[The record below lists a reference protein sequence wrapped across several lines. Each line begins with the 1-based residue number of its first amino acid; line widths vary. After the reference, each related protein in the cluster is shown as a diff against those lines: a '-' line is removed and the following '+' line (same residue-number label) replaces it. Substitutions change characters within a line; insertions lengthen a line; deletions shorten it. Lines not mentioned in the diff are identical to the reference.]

1 MSGSGGDER
10 IVAAAAAGW
19 RLERRADGVVDF
31 VAVDDTRRED
41 VDLRRAF
48 PLSAPRG
55 GVAVIAAGGGELA
68 WLDDLDSAGPALAA
82 LVGRVLAEREF
93 VPVVE
98 RIESLTEGRPSA
110 WSVLTDRGPHRVSVA
125 HADDIVRQPDGA
137 LSVTDAEGIR
147 YRIVPAALDPRSRR
161 LLDRFA

>member
-1 MSGSGGDER
+1 M
-10 IVAAAAAGW
+10 
-19 RLERRADGVVDF
+19 
-31 VAVDDTRRED
+31 
-41 VDLRRAF
+41 
-48 PLSAPRG
+48 
-55 GVAVIAAGGGELA
+55 
-68 WLDDLDSAGPALAA
+68 
-82 LVGRVLAEREF
+82 LAEREF

-110 WSVLTDRGPHRVSVA
+110 WSVLTDRGPHRFSVA

>member
-1 MSGSGGDER
+1 MSGGEGGER

-31 VAVDDTRRED
+31 VAADGTRCED

-48 PLSAPRG
+48 PLSAPLA

-68 WLDDLDSAGPALAA
+68 WLDDLDAAGPALAA

-93 VPVVE
+93 VPLVE
-98 RIESLTEGRPSA
+98 RIESLAEGRPSA
-110 WSVLTDRGPHRVSVA
+110 WRVLTDRGLHRFSVA

-137 LSVTDAEGIR
+137 LSVTDTEGIR
-147 YRIVPAALDPRSRR
+147 YRVVPAALDPRSRR
-161 LLDRFA
+161 LLDRLA